1 MLLPQLKQRHAAGE
15 IIKVSV
21 VGAGQMGE
29 GLVAQMEGMFGMR
42 GFVVADVEPGRAEHA
57 LTSAGVPSEL
67 IVATD
72 DLDRAAVAV
81 ADGFRVATAN
91 PMVAWESPV
100 DIVVEATG
108 VPEVGAKVAYE
119 AILASKHVLQM
130 NVETDATVG
139 WLLRR
144 MARSAG
150 LVYTLT
156 AGDEPGTTME
166 LYDFAVSLGF
176 EVVSAGKGK
185 NNPLDVSATPDSV
198 AATAHAQQMNPK
210 MLASFVDG
218 TKTMV
223 EMTSLANAISFIPD
237 VPGMHGPEVTPKTIA
252 EVYVPAADGGV
263 LSAPGRVDYGR
274 GIAPGV
280 FVVFTTDHPK
290 LARDLSYLRLGEGPY
305 WALYRPYHLTS
316 LETPISIAR
325 AVISGDT
332 TCATDNVPTAE
343 TVAVAKKALRPGDV
357 IDGLGGY
364 CTHGRI
370 EVATSASAA
379 DMLPLGLAPG
389 ATVIGD
395 VPVGQPLTYADVE
408 VDESSTIVHLRR
420 LQDLQIAEHLMRSSA
435 SSGLQGPEPSL
446 TAAG

>member
-1 MLLPQLKQRHAAGE
+1 MLLPQLKQRHAAGD
-15 IIKVSV
+15 IIKVSL

-29 GLVAQMEGMFGMR
+29 GLVAQMEHMFGMR
-42 GFVVADVEPGRAEHA
+42 GFVVTDVQPGRAEHA
-57 LTSAGVPSEL
+57 LLSAGVAADQ
-67 IVATD
+67 IVVTD
-72 DLDRAAVAV
+72 DLDRAATAV

-91 PMVAWESPV
+91 PTVAWAAPV

-108 VPEVGAKVAYE
+108 IPEVGAKVAYE

-176 EVVSAGKGK
+176 DVVSAGKGK
-185 NNPLDVSATPDSV
+185 NNPLDVTATPESV
-198 AATAHAQQMNPK
+198 AATAEAQQMNPK

-252 EVYVPAADGGV
+252 DVYVPVADGGV
-263 LSAPGRVDYGR
+263 LSDRGRVDYGR

-280 FVVFTTDHPK
+280 FVVFTTEHPK

-332 TCATDNVPTAE
+332 TCATDNIPTAE
-343 TVAVAKKALRPGDV
+343 TIAVAKTDLRSGEM
-357 IDGLGGY
+357 IDGLGGF
-364 CTHGRI
+364 CTYGRI
-370 EVATSASAA
+370 EVASSAA
-379 DMLPLGLAPG
+379 AENLLPLGLGPG
-389 ATVIGD
+389 SRLVND
-395 VPVGQPLTYADVE
+395 VPAGQPLTYADVE
-408 VDESSTIVHLRR
+408 VDETSTIVHLRR
-420 LQDLQIAEHLMRSSA
+420 LQDLQIAAH
-435 SSGLQGPEPSL
+435 SGGGGDIDL
-446 TAAG
+446 TSDTAMVAAG